1 MPTFTLAA
9 PVSAEL
15 EIRKSRF
22 IGHAMPVADRDAAM
36 LELRRL
42 REAHPGATHVCWAL
56 LAGGQSGMSDDG
68 EPSGTAGRPILE
80 VLRHHDLDGVLA
92 AVVRYYGGV
101 KLGAGGL
108 VRAYTDAIATALQQA
123 QRIERIAQAR
133 LAVDVGYSDEAR
145 VRRWMEQENVEL
157 VDCRHGL
164 TVQLVLQ
171 MPATMCDA
179 ARDALRDLTQ
189 GRAGFPDIEDP
200 DSDG

>member
-1 MPTFTLAA
+1 MPTFTLAV
-9 PVSAEL
+9 PVTAEL

-22 IGHAMPVADRDAAM
+22 IAHAIPVADRDAAM
-36 LELRRL
+36 QTLRGL

-108 VRAYTDAIATALQQA
+108 VRAYTDAIASALQGA
-123 QRIERIAQAR
+123 TRIERIAQAQ
-133 LAVDVGYSDEAR
+133 LAIEIGYPDEAR
-145 VRRWMEQENVEL
+145 VRRWVEQEGAEL
-157 VDCRHGL
+157 VESHYGMSVRL
-164 TVQLVLQ
+164 QLQ
-171 MPATMCDA
+171 MPATMLDA
-179 ARDALRDLTQ
+179 ARDALTDLTQ
-189 GRAGFPDIEDP
+189 GRAGFPD
-200 DSDG
+200 

>member
-1 MPTFTLAA
+1 LPTFTLAV
-9 PVSAEL
+9 PVTAEL

-22 IGHAMPVADRDAAM
+22 IGHAIPVADRDAAM

-42 REAHPGATHVCWAL
+42 REAYPGATHVCWAL

-108 VRAYTDAIATALQQA
+108 VRAYTDAIASTLQHA
-123 QRIERIAQAR
+123 ERIERISKAQ
-133 LAVDVGYSDEAR
+133 LAVEIGYPDEAR
-145 VRRWMEQENVEL
+145 VRRWMEQEGVEL
-157 VDCRHGL
+157 MESSYDLSVRL
-164 TVQLVLQ
+164 LLR
-171 MPATMCDA
+171 MPATMRDV

-189 GRAGFPDIEDP
+189 GRARFPDVED
-200 DSDG
+200 SSNG